1 MGSVMEMCMGQL
13 PSIRIT
19 RKKVIKMN
27 KNNLVA
33 VSIAFTALLVSSSLA
48 LALSASSPEQDKA
61 CETGWFCPDNG
72 KIALLSDGTIV
83 SKSIPLYNEK
93 RFVSYLDVPIPGIVI
108 DFADSRNAAIQKYR
122 DEYEA
127 FPPSDLISPMCAE
140 GWICLD
146 TGQPLI
152 LDDGTI
158 LDRSIIDDGTR
169 KVVGELDVADVTD
182 PDFKKWVEDQNNL
195 LDEARN

>member
-1 MGSVMEMCMGQL
+1 MCMALL
-13 PSIRIT
+13 PSIRVT
-19 RKKVIKMN
+19 RKKVIKMKKN
-27 KNNLVA
+27 KIVTIA
-33 VSIAFTALLVSSSLA
+33 IAFTALLTSSSLA
-48 LALSASSPEQDKA
+48 LALSASIPEQDDA
-61 CETGWFCPDNG
+61 CKTGWFCPDKG
-72 KIALLSDGTIV
+72 KIALMSDGTIL
-83 SKSIPLYNEK
+83 SKSIPLNNDK

-108 DFADSRNAAIQKYR
+108 DFADSRNAAIQKYK

-127 FPPSDLISPMCAE
+127 FPPSDLISPMCAD

-182 PDFKKWVEDQNNL
+182 PDFKKWVEEQNSL
-195 LDEARN
+195 LDKAQN

>member
-1 MGSVMEMCMGQL
+1 MGQL
-13 PSIRIT
+13 PSIRTT
-19 RKKVIKMN
+19 RKRVIKM
-27 KNNLVA
+27 KKSKIVSI
-33 VSIAFTALLVSSSLA
+33 SIAFAALLASSSLA
-48 LALSASSPEQDKA
+48 LALSASSPEQDEA
-61 CETGWFCPDNG
+61 CKTGWFCPAIG
-72 KIALLSDGTIV
+72 KIALLSDGTIAY
-83 SKSIPLYNEK
+83 KSTLLDDEE

-108 DFADSRNAAIQKYR
+108 DFVDSRNAAIQKYK

-127 FPPSDLISPMCAE
+127 LPPSELISPICAE

-146 TGQPLI
+146 TGLPLI

-182 PDFKKWVEDQNNL
+182 PDFKKWVKEQNNL
-195 LDEARN
+195 LYEARN

>member
-1 MGSVMEMCMGQL
+1 MEQL
-13 PSIRIT
+13 PSIRLT
-19 RKKVIKMN
+19 RKKVMKM
-27 KNNLVA
+27 KKSKIA
-33 VSIAFTALLVSSSLA
+33 AISIAFTALLASSSLA
-48 LALSASSPEQDKA
+48 LALSASSPEQVKA
-61 CETGWFCPDNG
+61 CKTGWFCPDNG

-83 SKSIPLYNEK
+83 SKSIPLDNEK

-108 DFADSRNAAIQKYR
+108 DFADRRNAAIQKYK

-127 FPPSDLISPMCAE
+127 SPPSDFISPMCAE

-158 LDRSIIDDGTR
+158 LDRSIINDGTR

-182 PDFKKWVEDQNNL
+182 PDFKKWVEEQNSL